1 MQARLRRSEKL
12 AAVGTLAA
20 GLAHEIRNPL
30 NGAHLHLTYLKRGL
44 AKRDDHE
51 LTEAVDVVSSEV
63 QRLSR
68 LVTDF
73 LDFARPRE
81 LRRERASIQEICR
94 TSAGLIRPNAPAGA
108 IDIQLDLAETE
119 IVAEVDPAMIQQVL
133 LNLLTNAVQAVEGS
147 GGTVILRASRRPL
160 DVVLDVIDDGPGLAD
175 VDAPVFDAFYSTKEG
190 GTGLGLSIVHRIA
203 SDHGGHVNV
212 ESRPGATRMR
222 VVLPLSDSS
231 DATIIEAT
239 KDDER

>member
-1 MQARLRRSEKL
+1 MAW
-12 AAVGTLAA
+12 
-20 GLAHEIRNPL
+20 
-30 NGAHLHLTYLKRGL
+30 
-44 AKRDDHE
+44 
-51 LTEAVDVVSSEV
+51 
-63 QRLSR
+63 
-68 LVTDF
+68 
-73 LDFARPRE
+73 
-81 LRRERASIQEICR
+81 
-94 TSAGLIRPNAPAGA
+94 
-108 IDIQLDLAETE
+108 
-119 IVAEVDPAMIQQVL
+119 QVL